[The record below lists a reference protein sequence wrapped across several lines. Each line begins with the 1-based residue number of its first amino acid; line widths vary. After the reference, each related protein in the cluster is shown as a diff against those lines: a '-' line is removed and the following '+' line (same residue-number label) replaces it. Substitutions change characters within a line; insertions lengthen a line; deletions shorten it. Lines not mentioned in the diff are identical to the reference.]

1 MQMRQEDID
10 LLAAVM
16 YRDIAAWLDLRSKER
31 GEKDEDD
38 RIPTR
43 RFCHERWGGDQGV

>member
-16 YRDIAAWLDLRSKER
+16 YRDIVAWIDRQREER

-43 RFCHERWGGDQGV
+43 RFCHERRDRDQGV